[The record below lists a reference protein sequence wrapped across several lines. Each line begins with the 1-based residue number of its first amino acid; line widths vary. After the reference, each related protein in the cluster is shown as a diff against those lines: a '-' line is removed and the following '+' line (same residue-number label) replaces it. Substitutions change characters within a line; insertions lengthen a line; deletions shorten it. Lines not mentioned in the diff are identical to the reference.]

1 MKFRVTLMMSQT
13 NIYNVYFSFTFSHF
27 VCSSCALSF
36 GLEIAKFP
44 ECLSPLRF
52 YFMGVH

>member
-1 MKFRVTLMMSQT
+1 MKFQAILMMSQT

-27 VCSSCALSF
+27 ICSSCALNF
-36 GLEIAKFP
+36 GQGFAKFP

-52 YFMGVH
+52 YFMGVN

>member
-44 ECLSPLRF
+44 ECLSPLSF